1 MDGNRLLSNVS
12 CKYGAPM
19 GRRSITDNQSAKVR
33 LFRIIPV
40 DGDYDR
46 GGAYWGFGPRV
57 NPLFCA
63 MGDGFEYYLRADNHA
78 EAKAELLDAYPDLKF
93 YR

>member
-1 MDGNRLLSNVS
+1 MNHQKLLREVS

-19 GRRSITDNQSAKVR
+19 GRRSNVDNQSAKVR

-40 DGDYDR
+40 DGDYDA
-46 GGAYWGFGPRV
+46 GGAYWGFGPWS
-57 NPLFCA
+57 NPLYA
-63 MGDGFEYYLRADNHA
+63 AIGDGFEYYLRADSRA
-78 EAKAELLDAYPDLKF
+78 EAKAELLDVYPELRF